1 MRLFATVLA
10 MASGLIVL
18 LGYFYPIPILLELRL
33 LLTNWAIIIA
43 AMAVLIGI
51 YNLVAVH
58 MERIRTQQKGAAYGG
73 VLVVSLI
80 VTFGFGF
87 VFGADDVFLRTAMD
101 AIIVPVEASLMAI
114 LAVTLI
120 YASIRLFRR
129 RTDLMSV
136 IFLVVAVISLILIA
150 PTPFG
155 VLGGDQ
161 LNQSLSQFVAM
172 FSNGGA
178 RGLLLGIA
186 LGALLTG
193 LRVIF
198 GVDRP
203 YGGN

>member
-10 MASGLIVL
+10 IASGLIVL
-18 LGYFYPIPILLELRL
+18 LGYFYPVPMLLELRL
-33 LLTNWAIIIA
+33 LLTNWAMIIA

-73 VLVVSLI
+73 VLVLSLI
-80 VTFGFGF
+80 VTFGFGLA
-87 VFGADDVFLRTAMD
+87 FGSDDVFMRAAMD
-101 AIIVPVEASLMAI
+101 AIIFPVEASLMAI

-129 RTDLMSV
+129 RTDVMSV

-155 VLGGDQ
+155 AIGGDQ
-161 LNQSLSQFVAM
+161 LNQGLVQFLGM
-172 FSNGGA
+172 FSHGGA

>member
-10 MASGLIVL
+10 IASGLIVL
-18 LGYFYPIPILLELRL
+18 LGYFYPVPLLLELRL

-80 VTFGFGF
+80 VTFGFGLA
-87 VFGADDVFLRTAMD
+87 FGPDDVFMRTAMD

-120 YASIRLFRR
+120 YASICLFRR
-129 RTDLMSV
+129 RTDVMSV

-155 VLGGDQ
+155 VIGGDQ
-161 LNQSLSQFVAM
+161 LNQSLVQFVGI
-172 FSNGGA
+172 FSQGGA